1 MQGPKILG
9 RFSGVRRSGK
19 GWVALCP
26 AHDDRKAS
34 LAVDERDGKIL
45 IHCHAGCSPEQVCR
59 AVGIQLADLFLE
71 NVHKFAKKCAARY
84 DYQDEAGTLLYQVV
98 RYEPKGF
105 SQRRPNGEGGWINKL
120 DGVRRVLYKL
130 RGVLAAEDVL
140 IVEGEKD
147 CETASTLGFVA
158 TCNPGGAGKWCDEY
172 SEFLR
177 GKNAIV
183 ISDAD
188 EPGRKHAHQ
197 VLLSLEGK
205 AGSLKLLEL
214 PGAKD
219 LTQFTEHGGTR
230 EQLLDLISG
239 ASQWTPPPV
248 PDGASLLR
256 KLEEFISGFVVLPPH
271 ALLPII
277 LWVIATHVFDT
288 FDAFPFL
295 ILCSPAPRCGKTRTL
310 EVLELIVARPKRT
323 ANVSEAAL
331 FRLADST
338 HPTFLLD
345 EQETLSGKTERAEAL
360 RGLLNAGH
368 RRGSKATRCAGANR
382 DEVREFDVYCPKV
395 LAGIGEFPATIRDR
409 GIMVVMQRRQ
419 ASQSVAR
426 FIYRIASQVAAN
438 LKEQVESW
446 ASTNNDRIRA
456 IYETAPSA
464 QFLSDREE
472 ENWAPLFSILS
483 IAHPSRLSE
492 LRIDAEALS
501 RRKAEADD
509 EQTQALEILRHA
521 LEVWHASES
530 TIASTE
536 LIDRLRL
543 KEDAPTFKPS
553 DGGRPEMELSPRRL
567 ARMIRGFGVR
577 PINLRCDGHVRK
589 GYRRAHLESA
599 LAPYLPSLSAT
610 AATELANEE
619 LEPDFPSATA
629 GSVAD
634 AFLFGNPTKQ
644 SHVADVAD
652 KSGEPTPGVVQSG
665 AAHRRGWG
673 GCRREQPA
681 L

>member
-1 MQGPKILG
+1 
-9 RFSGVRRSGK
+9 
-19 GWVALCP
+19 
-26 AHDDRKAS
+26 
-34 LAVDERDGKIL
+34 
-45 IHCHAGCSPEQVCR
+45 
-59 AVGIQLADLFLE
+59 
-71 NVHKFAKKCAARY
+71 
-84 DYQDEAGTLLYQVV
+84 
-98 RYEPKGF
+98 
-105 SQRRPNGEGGWINKL
+105 
-120 DGVRRVLYKL
+120 
-130 RGVLAAEDVL
+130 
-140 IVEGEKD
+140 
-147 CETASTLGFVA
+147 
-158 TCNPGGAGKWCDEY
+158 
-172 SEFLR
+172 
-177 GKNAIV
+177 
-183 ISDAD
+183 
-188 EPGRKHAHQ
+188 
-197 VLLSLEGK
+197 
-205 AGSLKLLEL
+205 
-214 PGAKD
+214 
-219 LTQFTEHGGTR
+219 
-230 EQLLDLISG
+230 
-239 ASQWTPPPV
+239 
-248 PDGASLLR
+248 
-256 KLEEFISGFVVLPPH
+256 
-271 ALLPII
+271 
-277 LWVIATHVFDT
+277 
-288 FDAFPFL
+288 
-295 ILCSPAPRCGKTRTL
+295 
-310 EVLELIVARPKRT
+310 
-323 ANVSEAAL
+323 
-331 FRLADST
+331 
-338 HPTFLLD
+338 
-345 EQETLSGKTERAEAL
+345 
-360 RGLLNAGH
+360 
-368 RRGSKATRCAGANR
+368 
-382 DEVREFDVYCPKV
+382 

-652 KSGEPTPGVVQSG
+652 KSGEPTPGSFSPEPPTEGDGEDVGENSLLYERAVQLATSHDEISISLLKEHLDITTPRAVQLIDLMEQKGFVSHSNGPGPRKVLKGTDPSDLAPESAPSTGATPKYQPEALPEGGWRCECGAEGNDPVEWSKHTGKSG
-665 AAHRRGWG
+665 CPLKASPSSKPSTHNFGKAQRGD
-673 GCRREQPA
+673 RREG
-681 L
+681 